1 MLLHFTDANTQKTVA
16 VNPKYVVVV
25 FTNTTEDGTEQT
37 VINTTTGNLVVP
49 DAYLDV
55 IGRLN
60 AEAN

>member
-16 VNPKYVVVV
+16 VNSKYVVVV